1 VELAIKW
8 EVIDASPCYVYWD
21 LFLWKLGFLCLH
33 FHATLKKYI
42 YIISRLIVTNIFWVL
57 YCSIWKVSLCVQWMD
72 KWEKYLWEM
81 ESWAKSNGILRSSA
95 SMNRVFIEIHVIEH
109 IYWAH
114 HYMCLCAQR
123 PLIGSLIPHRYI
135 YIYIGVQYLSLWHLI
150 LSLTS

>member
-1 VELAIKW
+1 MRSYRCFTLLRLLRFVSLETWVSVLAF
-8 EVIDASPCYVYWD
+8 SCY
-21 LFLWKLGFLCLH
+21 
-33 FHATLKKYI
+33 AKKKK

>member
-1 VELAIKW
+1 MRSYRCFTLLRLLRFVSLETWVSVLAF
-8 EVIDASPCYVYWD
+8 SCY
-21 LFLWKLGFLCLH
+21 
-33 FHATLKKYI
+33 AKKNI

-135 YIYIGVQYLSLWHLI
+135 YIGVQYLSLWHLI

>member
-1 VELAIKW
+1 VQCGVGNQMRSYRCFTLLRLLRFVSLETWVSVLAF
-8 EVIDASPCYVYWD
+8 SCY
-21 LFLWKLGFLCLH
+21 
-33 FHATLKKYI
+33 AKKNI
-42 YIISRLIVTNIFWVL
+42 YIISRLSVTNIFWVL

-81 ESWAKSNGILRSSA
+81 ESWAKSNGILRFSA
-95 SMNRVFIEIHVIEH
+95 SMDRVFIEIHVIEH

-135 YIYIGVQYLSLWHLI
+135 YIGVQYLSLWHLI